1 MVVFQ
6 EILWLRWIVSQQL
19 NNLKVKMMINRR
31 KVLQSLASLPFAG
44 SLFGTNSL
52 SAQTNSAAV
61 VSSLRRDFFKELGLR
76 TFINA
81 AGTYTSMTGSLMPK
95 EVVEAI
101 NYGANEYVNLDDL
114 QDKVGERIAELLGC
128 EYATVSSGCFGAM
141 SIGMAGILT
150 GKDPKKVKQLP
161 NTEGMKNEVIMQ
173 ESHSIGY
180 AQALTNVGAKV
191 VRVKTAKQLEKAI
204 TDKTCMLWF
213 LNAHTDRGEIKWEE
227 FIDLGKKHNIPTF
240 IDCAADVPPVENLFR
255 FTKMGFDLVA
265 FSGGKG
271 LRGPQ
276 SAGLLLG
283 KKEYI
288 EAARMHTP
296 PRGETIGRGMKVN
309 KEEVLGM
316 LAALELYLEK
326 DHRKEWE
333 MWESQ
338 IQLISDSANS
348 VVGVETEIHVPPYA
362 NHVPSLRIRWDEK
375 KVKITPNEVRK
386 QLTEGHPSIQTV
398 GDSKSV
404 GMTTWM
410 MVPGQERIVAKRVK
424 EILSSAT

>member
-1 MVVFQ
+1 
-6 EILWLRWIVSQQL
+6 
-19 NNLKVKMMINRR
+19 MINRR
-31 KVLQSLASLPFAG
+31 KVLQSLASIPFAG
-44 SLFGTNSL
+44 GLFGIKTL
-52 SAQTNSAAV
+52 SAQSKPELLASN
-61 VSSLRRDFFKELGLR
+61 LRRNFFKELGLR

-95 EVVEAI
+95 EVIEAI
-101 NYGANEYVNLDDL
+101 GYSADEYVNLDDL
-114 QDKVGERIAELLGC
+114 QDKVGERIAELLEC

-141 SIGMAGILT
+141 SIGMAGVIT

-161 NTEGMKNEVIMQ
+161 NTNGMKNEVIMQ

-180 AQALTNVGAKV
+180 AQALTNVGAKIV
-191 VRVKTAKQLEKAI
+191 KVKTAEQLENAI
-204 TDKTCMLWF
+204 SNKTCMLWF

-227 FIDLGKKHNIPTF
+227 FISLGKKYKIPTF

-283 KKEYI
+283 KREYI

-296 PRGETIGRGMKVN
+296 PRGETIARGMKVN

-326 DHRKEWE
+326 DHNKEWE

-338 IQLISDSANS
+338 IKLISESASS
-348 VVGVETEIHVPPYA
+348 VEGVETEIHVPKYA
-362 NHVPSLRIRWDEK
+362 NHVPSLRIRWNEK
-375 KVKITPNEVRK
+375 KVKISPNEVRK
-386 QLTEGHPSIQTV
+386 QLSDGHPSIQTV
-398 GDSKSV
+398 GDSTSV
-404 GMTTWM
+404 GITTWM
-410 MVPGQERIVAKRVK
+410 MVPGQERIVAKRIK
-424 EILSSAT
+424 EILSSVI